1 MTNGKWL
8 AIVLLIGLLLAPP
21 ALAGDKTLV
30 VGTRIPQLYF
40 TTTGS
45 GQTDL
50 GSGHDPWET
59 GSYDLALLKAGIE
72 NFNIMEYSSV
82 LPPES
87 KEISQQEAKKYY
99 HHGAVLETIMANV
112 NGRQGDQLCAGVG
125 RIQVRRKADGKH
137 IGGFAA
143 EYEGHAS
150 AAQAKEI
157 LHQSLLGIFN
167 RRYSPTEYEYF
178 DEKFTIEAF
187 TVTKKWGTVLAALS
201 FVSYIH
207 PVLDRN

>member
-112 NGRQGDQLCAGVG
+112 NGRQGDQLCAGGGPDSGQAQG
-125 RIQVRRKADGKH
+125 RWKTHRRIRCRIRGARLGRPGQGDTPSVA
-137 IGGFAA
+137 F
-143 EYEGHAS
+143 GHL
-150 AAQAKEI
+150 Q
-157 LHQSLLGIFN
+157 
-167 RRYSPTEYEYF
+167 P
-178 DEKFTIEAF
+178 
-187 TVTKKWGTVLAALS
+187 ALQ
-201 FVSYIH
+201 
-207 PVLDRN
+207 PDRI